1 MDNLSLYA
9 LVDPVFA
16 QAPSGGGLQSL
27 LFPVL
32 LIAAMWFLL
41 IAPQRKKQ
49 KAQQEMIKALTTG
62 DEVLT
67 AGGIYGAITNIK
79 DDRLVVRIAEGTKV
93 EISRAFVQAVT
104 KKASESC
111 SPCSRPVERSTRF
124 PDLICD
130 RPFRKNQKPPCPANT
145 RGSSSSPHWC

>member
-1 MDNLSLYA
+1 LAGDHLFDVRVFNVLWVGRGVLGLRFKIPGALLRPLIENYNHNVMDNLSLYA

-104 KKASESC
+104 KKASES
-111 SPCSRPVERSTRF
+111 
-124 PDLICD
+124 
-130 RPFRKNQKPPCPANT
+130 
-145 RGSSSSPHWC
+145 